1 MSKRWRRLT
10 DNEIKM
16 AKLIFADSID
26 YAHVKIYQG
35 IPCLPTM
42 QVAVSPNGNIYF
54 PRNNCPDDFTLAS
67 ESHQIWMIHE
77 LTHVWQY
84 QQGFKT
90 WLGGLFLFVS
100 GGYRRRRA
108 YLYPKLSDICH
119 FGMLNMEQQADLL
132 AHYYA
137 SCYLK
142 GNIYN
147 AQNQT
152 FQKILKSFI
161 EDPCQKEWLPQ
172 CRFYRKNKRT

>member
-26 YAHVKIYQG
+26 YARVKIYQG

-54 PRNNCPDDFTLAS
+54 PRNNCPDDFVLAS

-100 GGYRRRRA
+100 GGYAEYGAAGGFIGALLRVVLSKRQHIQRPKSNLSKDFKVVYRRPV
-108 YLYPKLSDICH
+108 PKRMAASMQVLSKK
-119 FGMLNMEQQADLL
+119 QTDLK
-132 AHYYA
+132 AFA
-137 SCYLK
+137 V
-142 GNIYN
+142 
-147 AQNQT
+147 
-152 FQKILKSFI
+152 
-161 EDPCQKEWLPQ
+161 
-172 CRFYRKNKRT
+172 

>member
-26 YAHVKIYQG
+26 YARVKIYRG
-35 IPCLPTM
+35 IPCLPTI

-54 PRNNCPDDFTLAS
+54 PRNNCPDDFALAS

-90 WLGGLFLFVS
+90 WLEHWRKERLRVLVQIAEATVAVVPISIPSCPIFVIS
-100 GGYRRRRA
+100 V
-108 YLYPKLSDICH
+108 C
-119 FGMLNMEQQADLL
+119 
-132 AHYYA
+132 
-137 SCYLK
+137 
-142 GNIYN
+142 
-147 AQNQT
+147 
-152 FQKILKSFI
+152 
-161 EDPCQKEWLPQ
+161 
-172 CRFYRKNKRT
+172 

>member
-26 YAHVKIYQG
+26 YARVKIYRG

-54 PRNNCPDDFTLAS
+54 PRNNCPDDFALAS
-67 ESHQIWMIHE
+67 ASYQIWMIHE

-90 WLGGLFLFVS
+90 WWADCFC
-100 GGYRRRRA
+100 
-108 YLYPKLSDICH
+108 LSAEAIA
-119 FGMLNMEQQADLL
+119 GVVPISIP
-132 AHYYA
+132 
-137 SCYLK
+137 SCP
-142 GNIYN
+142 IF
-147 AQNQT
+147 A
-152 FQKILKSFI
+152 ISV
-161 EDPCQKEWLPQ
+161 C
-172 CRFYRKNKRT
+172 

>member
-26 YAHVKIYQG
+26 YARVKIYQG

-54 PRNNCPDDFTLAS
+54 PRNNCPDDFALAS

-90 WLGGLFLFVS
+90 WLGGLFCSSAEATAAAVPIS
-100 GGYRRRRA
+100 I
-108 YLYPKLSDICH
+108 PIC
-119 FGMLNMEQQADLL
+119 L
-132 AHYYA
+132 
-137 SCYLK
+137 
-142 GNIYN
+142 I
-147 AQNQT
+147 
-152 FQKILKSFI
+152 FI
-161 EDPCQKEWLPQ
+161 ISVC
-172 CRFYRKNKRT
+172 

>member
-26 YAHVKIYQG
+26 YARVKIYQG

-54 PRNNCPDDFTLAS
+54 PRNNCPDDFALAS

-108 YLYPKLSDICH
+108 YPYPICLI
-119 FGMLNMEQQADLL
+119 FVI
-132 AHYYA
+132 
-137 SCYLK
+137 SVC
-142 GNIYN
+142 
-147 AQNQT
+147 
-152 FQKILKSFI
+152 
-161 EDPCQKEWLPQ
+161 
-172 CRFYRKNKRT
+172 